1 MQQTSLNGLTMTCDD
16 LREWGQ
22 RTKSLHTFANYEKSD
37 TRSRTCKHSASALR
51 LREVRHLQSSPETH
65 ETQVRRNARAQP
77 NSHDL
82 GRYVGSGVN
91 HTGRI

>member
-1 MQQTSLNGLTMTCDD
+1 MVRHEGRLGSSGSSCMQQTSLNSLTMTCDD
-16 LREWGQ
+16 LRKWGQ

-65 ETQVRRNARAQP
+65 ETQVRRNARGPAKFP
-77 NSHDL
+77 
-82 GRYVGSGVN
+82 
-91 HTGRI
+91 